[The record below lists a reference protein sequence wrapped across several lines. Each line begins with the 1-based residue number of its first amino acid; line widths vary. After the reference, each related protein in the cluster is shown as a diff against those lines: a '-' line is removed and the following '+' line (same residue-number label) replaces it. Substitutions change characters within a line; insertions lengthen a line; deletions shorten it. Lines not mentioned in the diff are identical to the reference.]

1 MSDFVA
7 PLFDAR
13 QTRRRPNQHPP
24 ERTNEPSETKM
35 HKTTPESRT
44 RPFVLITG
52 VPGTGKTTLADRLA
66 ARLGGDGVCA
76 RVDVGAIAKNEGFHG
91 EYVEEMDTHEL
102 DEDGVLDHLEE
113 VLAER
118 EENGLGVACDY
129 HSCELFPKRW
139 FDLVVVLTCVEDTKT
154 LYERLE
160 SRGYAE
166 KKIRENVECDIFQ
179 VVVEEAK
186 EAYDEVWTR
195 NNASL
200 DDLER
205 NVEEIAEWFEA
216 RCK

>member
-1 MSDFVA
+1 MRMGHSITSRRCWRRGRRTVWA
-7 PLFDAR
+7 SRATI
-13 QTRRRPNQHPP
+13 TR
-24 ERTNEPSETKM
+24 
-35 HKTTPESRT
+35 
-44 RPFVLITG
+44 
-52 VPGTGKTTLADRLA
+52 A
-66 ARLGGDGVCA
+66 
-76 RVDVGAIAKNEGFHG
+76 
-91 EYVEEMDTHEL
+91 
-102 DEDGVLDHLEE
+102 
-113 VLAER
+113 
-118 EENGLGVACDY
+118 
-129 HSCELFPKRW
+129 SCFQS
-139 FDLVVVLTCVEDTKT
+139 VEDTKT

-160 SRGYAE
+160 SRGYSE

>member
-1 MSDFVA
+1 
-7 PLFDAR
+7 
-13 QTRRRPNQHPP
+13 
-24 ERTNEPSETKM
+24 
-35 HKTTPESRT
+35 
-44 RPFVLITG
+44 
-52 VPGTGKTTLADRLA
+52 
-66 ARLGGDGVCA
+66 
-76 RVDVGAIAKNEGFHG
+76 
-91 EYVEEMDTHEL
+91 
-102 DEDGVLDHLEE
+102 
-113 VLAER
+113 
-118 EENGLGVACDY
+118 
-129 HSCELFPKRW
+129 
-139 FDLVVVLTCVEDTKT
+139 VEDTKT

-160 SRGYAE
+160 SRGYSE

>member
-1 MSDFVA
+1 
-7 PLFDAR
+7 
-13 QTRRRPNQHPP
+13 
-24 ERTNEPSETKM
+24 
-35 HKTTPESRT
+35 
-44 RPFVLITG
+44 
-52 VPGTGKTTLADRLA
+52 
-66 ARLGGDGVCA
+66 
-76 RVDVGAIAKNEGFHG
+76 
-91 EYVEEMDTHEL
+91 
-102 DEDGVLDHLEE
+102 
-113 VLAER
+113 
-118 EENGLGVACDY
+118 
-129 HSCELFPKRW
+129 
-139 FDLVVVLTCVEDTKT
+139 LTCVEDTKT

-160 SRGYAE
+160 SRGYSE